1 MAENGNGEA
10 AVPETTQETVPQNDE
25 IDRSEA
31 KSDMNTLFILDLMR
45 QKKEK
50 LMRLKKVK
58 RNNRLQTGNI
68 VVPLDTEGIHNI
80 PSFCFAKFHERGDD
94 GIKKKNRKSGND

>member
-1 MAENGNGEA
+1 MAENGNEVVNTEEEG
-10 AVPETTQETVPQNDE
+10 VNKLPQDDE

-50 LMRLKKVK
+50 LMRLKKV
-58 RNNRLQTGNI
+58 
-68 VVPLDTEGIHNI
+68 I
-80 PSFCFAKFHERGDD
+80 PG
-94 GIKKKNRKSGND
+94 KKKRTTNGMPVLWFCVSVKICDGEISSTVRFYKAV